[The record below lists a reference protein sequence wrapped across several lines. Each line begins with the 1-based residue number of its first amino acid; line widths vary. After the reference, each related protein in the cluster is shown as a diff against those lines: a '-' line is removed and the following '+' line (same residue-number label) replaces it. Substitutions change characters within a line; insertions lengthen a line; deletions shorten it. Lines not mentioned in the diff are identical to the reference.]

1 MSGPSFGEIKQI
13 AKEQRASA
21 ILERFEPP
29 PVAPPFHVG
38 ERVYAWFQRPDR
50 VPDFYRQLGLKFVE
64 RVLDM
69 DTCVGHVQRWEDDVK
84 ARVRFFTQLADE
96 TTVTLDLAIPC
107 ALLRKAPGRLFFV
120 PGDLVNS
127 LNMMAVRKPLNGED
141 PLKLEDMSSGVVG
154 SFDEHEVLVLPVYA
168 AERPWQVA
176 QEGGQEGDRRTRLLF
191 GRLRPKLPADLAQ
204 RVLRKTSAKR
214 DDRLFREACA
224 SDPNFM
230 NSAMGDTIPL
240 VFAIRL
246 QSPFLVTF
254 LIACGANSKVRDRR
268 GNSLLHIAV
277 EDGCPKM
284 VHALLL
290 QIPEEAN
297 APNLVARTPFHA
309 ACTTKR
315 AEVIGELLA
324 SPHVDPTFR
333 DADGNTGLHLLIAL
347 PERDEDRTACLR
359 LFLAAKEPLRSRL
372 MHAVNHAG
380 LTPFQAA
387 IEWKKWDTVELFM
400 ERLPTSGD
408 AQIGAVDGEMT
419 LVHALARAGHYPLF
433 RRAADPCNGR
443 YLTAA
448 GGRSPLHAAVEGWT
462 GVRDEDYARAQIV
475 EYLIVNRRTG
485 RELEEQDAG
494 GNSPTHLLARVVNE
508 MDERA
513 PFPLAIF
520 PAIIAAKMSTPAEM
534 ILAADWNQPLA
545 MLCFFS
551 ACGGDFQLKNEDGET
566 PLDAIKRAE
575 LRVLLADCAKCGVNE
590 WMETGIRAA
599 PTKRT
604 CRECAGELDV
614 RNVVYCLPCKHFFA
628 CADCRSSVPPMD
640 ACPRC
645 DAAVRAVRVI
655 VDGRD
660 ELLHRNDP
668 VDRQLTPDGRLVS
681 EVIAEMRAQIAALE
695 DSVLCGI
702 CMEERSKVAF
712 GCGHTACEECAR
724 LLRQKDALC
733 HICRQTIANFITIY

>member
-1 MSGPSFGEIKQI
+1 MSAPSFGEIKQI
-13 AKEQRASA
+13 VRDLRASA
-21 ILERFEPP
+21 VLERQFDEPP
-29 PVAPPFHVG
+29 AEPPFRNG
-38 ERVYAWFQRPDR
+38 ERVYAFFQRPDR
-50 VPDFYRQLGLKFVE
+50 VADFYRQLGLKFVE
-64 RVLDM
+64 RVLEL
-69 DTCVGHVQRWEDDVK
+69 DTCVGHVQRCEDEVK
-84 ARVRFFTQLADE
+84 ARVRFFTQLSNE

-107 ALLRKAPGRLFFV
+107 ALLRKAPSRLFFV
-120 PGDLVNS
+120 PGDLVVRNS
-127 LNMMAVRKPLNGED
+127 LNMMAVRKPSNGED
-141 PLKLEDMSSGVVG
+141 PLKLEDVSSGELG

-168 AERPWQVA
+168 AERPWQIA

-191 GRLRPKLPADLAQ
+191 GRPRPKLPADLAE
-204 RVLRKTSAKR
+204 RVLRVTSAKR
-214 DDRLFREACA
+214 DDRLFREACM

-254 LIACGANSKVRDRR
+254 LIACGANSK
-268 GNSLLHIAV
+268 
-277 EDGCPKM
+277 M

-297 APNLVARTPFHA
+297 APNLVARTPFHV

-315 AEVIGELLA
+315 AEVIRELLA
-324 SPHVDPTFR
+324 SPRVDPTFR

-347 PERDEDRTACLR
+347 PEGDDDERTACLR
-359 LFLAAKEPLRSRL
+359 LFLGAKEPLRSRL
-372 MHAVNHAG
+372 MHAVNHAS

-387 IEWKKWDTVELFM
+387 IEWKKWNTVELFT
-400 ERLPTSGD
+400 ERLPTPGD

-433 RRAADPCNGR
+433 RRAADPGNGR

-485 RELEEQDAG
+485 RELEEQDTG

-534 ILAADWNQPLA
+534 IVAADWNQPLA

-551 ACGGDFQLKNEDGET
+551 ACGGNFQLRNEDGET

-628 CADCRSSVPPMD
+628 CADCRSAVPRLD

-645 DAAVRAVRVI
+645 HAAVRAVRVI

-660 ELLHRNDP
+660 ELLHRNEP
-668 VDRQLTPDGRLVS
+668 VDRQQTPDGRLVS
-681 EVIAEMRAQIAALE
+681 DVIAEMRAHIAALE

-712 GCGHTACEECAR
+712 GCGHTACDECAR